1 VHATASEGADGTTGF
16 QTGEEH
22 DLRSFKKM
30 LFAAVVTMA
39 IAAGATVSTAGAVIT
54 PPAAPTGVLPS
65 EGRYTQDA
73 NAPYLAWQ
81 GEHVRLVACS
91 KDLTFSGAA
100 TATWMLVDPL
110 NWPDFAPAFDPASVT
125 VSGHCV
131 YADWISDKPGL
142 AAIKVIVSDPKAE
155 TDLAVSTA
163 STFTKDFLVGWMELL
178 KPTAV
183 GGGDVFAADFCD
195 QPKFDTLTQESIS
208 LLGPYSNCW
217 HADPPVDPRSRI
229 KITVKGNL
237 PLEADFSNYGL
248 GDHLTLPDDW
258 GKWAAVAATST
269 DDHPL
274 SVGAISNWD
283 DHDDSA
289 LTEGHVIFPGQC
301 ADQEIYINFD
311 SVDNCNTEGPDG
323 GFSTVLGPQATDGQT
338 IGPFDPIYS
347 FDTMLSDGKVDAG
360 DAPMPAAQIDVSIK
374 DNNPADPTDISGVGY
389 LHPSYKTEVYSRDGL
404 GSDWWG
410 NLAPNKAHNLYAPFY
425 DQYIPATARPTNATG
440 SPYGPNA
447 PVSGITGTGQFPGTG
462 EFLVNGLYRNWAFA
476 KIWAY
481 HPKAWSKCLFSQL
494 PLGLGRPINRPLP
507 YGNSDVSVYTDESGE
522 ANINYVPGLGM
533 YFDNLSGANKNLNG
547 GCDLEGIHT
556 LGTAEVDVVARYPYQ
571 TVTARSQAADPVR
584 FNVLNKFQKALTVY
598 SKGADANGITSNSL
612 AKIVLAHAQDID
624 GSPLAYELVC
634 WMANKNAEG
643 LRVFAGDL
651 PAPTATDP
659 LAVISLDPYHALFTT
674 FKDPIGLNRLCT
686 FTDRW
691 GNSAIEV
698 FNSDQTSV
706 NVIAEFVNEGILRDT
721 IADFSPTSR
730 GQGVTTSADGPPTSH
745 VPSAATQ
752 QNAVVV
758 SASGPV
764 LAAKPAITTIKSKQA
779 KLHKKALYK
788 IRFAKVVTPLHKKAT
803 LVVRVNGKAGMV
815 GLKIT
820 ILKKGGK
827 VHTYTRFVPANVK
840 MAVKHLSVPN
850 KTAKVTVKVIGL

>member
-1 VHATASEGADGTTGF
+1 M
-16 QTGEEH
+16 
-22 DLRSFKKM
+22 RSFKRM
-30 LFAAVVTMA
+30 LLAAVATLAVA
-39 IAAGATVSTAGAVIT
+39 AGLAVSSAGATVP

-91 KDLTFSGAA
+91 RDLTFSGSAK
-100 TATWMLVDPL
+100 ATWMLVDPL

-125 VSGHCV
+125 FSGHCV
-131 YADWISDKPGL
+131 YADWISDKPGV
-142 AAIKVIVSDPKAE
+142 AAIKVIVNDPAAE
-155 TDLAVSTA
+155 KPT

-195 QPKFDTLTQESIS
+195 KPSFNTLTTESIR

-217 HADPPVDPRSRI
+217 HADPQVDPRSRI

-237 PLEADFSNYGL
+237 PLEADFSNYFGL
-248 GDHLTLPDDW
+248 SVDHLTLPDDW
-258 GKWAAVAATST
+258 GKWAAAAATST
-269 DDHPL
+269 IDHPG
-274 SVGAISNWD
+274 SIGAISNWD
-283 DHDDSA
+283 NHDDSA
-289 LTEGHVIFPGQC
+289 MTEGHVIYPGQC
-301 ADQEIYINFD
+301 GDQEIYVNFD

-347 FDTMLSDGKVDAG
+347 FDTMLSDGKVDAS

-374 DNNPADPTDISGVGY
+374 DNNAADPKDISGVGY

-440 SPYGPNA
+440 SPYGANA
-447 PVSGITGTGQFPGTG
+447 PVSGITGTGQFPGNG

-476 KIWAY
+476 KVWGSHPSAY
-481 HPKAWSKCLFSQL
+481 SKCLFSQL
-494 PLGLGRPINRPLP
+494 PLGLGQPINRPLP
-507 YGNSDVSVYTDESGE
+507 SGDSDVSVYTDESGE

-533 YFDNLSGANKNLNG
+533 YFDNLSGANKNRNG
-547 GCDLEGIHT
+547 GCDLEGIKV
-556 LGTAEVDVVARYPYQ
+556 LGTAEVDVTARYPYQ
-571 TVTARSQAADPVR
+571 TVTARPQVADPVK
-584 FNVLNKFQKALTVY
+584 FNVLNKFQKTLTVY
-598 SKGADANGITSNSL
+598 SKGVDRNGITSNSV

-643 LRVFAGDL
+643 FRVFAGDL

-659 LAVISLDPYHALFTT
+659 DAVITLDPWHALIST
-674 FKDPIGLNRLCT
+674 FQDPIGLNRLCT

-691 GNSAIEV
+691 GNTAIEV

-721 IADFSPTSR
+721 FANFAPTTTPLPGGALQDSGPVSHIPTPTSLK
-730 GQGVTTSADGPPTSH
+730 D
-745 VPSAATQ
+745 
-752 QNAVVV
+752 AVVV

-779 KLHKKALYK
+779 KLQQKFLHK
-788 IRFAKVVTPLHKKAT
+788 IRFAKVVTPLHSQAK

-815 GLKIT
+815 GLRIT

-827 VHTYTRFVPANVK
+827 AHTYTRFIPANVK

-850 KTAKVTVKVIGL
+850 KAAKVTVKVLGL